1 MGGPAHS
8 IITQLTGMR
17 ILRVV
22 GLIGLC
28 AVSAGC
34 EWTRRPVEAASG
46 GPLIAPDLPRMA
58 GQVATCAGPREK
70 RFSLE
75 ARETRVDLGMG
86 YEFEAWTYN
95 NVLPG
100 PVLEACE
107 GDRVTI
113 TVANHGEASHG
124 LDSHA
129 FRADMMHFGP
139 VASGMSMTID
149 TRVDTPGVFM
159 YHCAAGPVTD
169 YHIKSGLHGAMIVYP
184 RETPLRPAREL
195 VVVQSGVFGEQGT
208 DGLIPGTDPERALRN
223 DPSLMMFNGRL
234 THEPIAVQAG
244 DLVRA
249 YVVNIGPATSAIH
262 VMGTILDAVYDGAS
276 TIKDVQ
282 TYGVPAGSG
291 AMVEF
296 RIPEPGMY
304 GLVDHDRL
312 GFLQYGMVIP
322 FHAAARP
329 AVETR

>member
-1 MGGPAHS
+1 MHTAGTFVLAS
-8 IITQLTGMR
+8 IAALCAGCSSASGAAEAPSSHPLTGS
-17 ILRVV
+17 
-22 GLIGLC
+22 GLPAI
-28 AVSAGC
+28 
-34 EWTRRPVEAASG
+34 
-46 GPLIAPDLPRMA
+46 A
-58 GQVATCAGPREK
+58 GQAATCAAPRD
-70 RFSLE
+70 RTFTLE
-75 ARETRVDLGMG
+75 TRETRVDLGMG
-86 YEFEAWTYN
+86 YAFEAWTYN
-95 NVLPG
+95 GSLPG

-113 TVANHGEASHG
+113 TVTNHGEASHG

-129 FRADMMHFGP
+129 FRADMMQFGP
-139 VASGMSMTID
+139 VASGASMTIE

-184 RETPLRPAREL
+184 RDQSLRPAREL

-208 DGLIPGTDPERALRN
+208 DGVIPGTDPQRALKN

-234 THEPIAVQAG
+234 THEPIPVQVG
-244 DLVRA
+244 DLIRA
-249 YVVNIGPATSAIH
+249 YVVNIGPGTSAIH
-262 VMGTILDAVYDGAS
+262 VMGTILEAVYDGAS
-276 TIKDVQ
+276 TMKDVQ
-282 TYGVPAGSG
+282 TYGVPAGGG

-312 GFLQYGMVIP
+312 GFLQYGMVMP
-322 FHAAARP
+322 FHAVARP